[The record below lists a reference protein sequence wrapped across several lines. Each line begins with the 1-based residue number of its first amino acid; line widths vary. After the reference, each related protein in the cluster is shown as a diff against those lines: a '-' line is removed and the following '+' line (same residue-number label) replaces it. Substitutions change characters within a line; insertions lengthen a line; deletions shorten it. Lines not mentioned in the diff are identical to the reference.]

1 MRVSIGTAR
10 GIAEELFAPHNRKN
24 DEHEPQYVDGAA
36 VPVELTE
43 GVSDEQFVR
52 NEVEALGSVLGG
64 DPKAAVRVDPRGCAI
79 LYGARTKQIGEYS
92 VLVGAEGAAQ
102 RCDRGLGFGE

>member
-1 MRVSIGTAR
+1 MLSAARRGCRECRAIVEVPRFMESRVKAGR
-10 GIAEELFAPHNRKN
+10 CPAPAAGA
-24 DEHEPQYVDGAA
+24 VD
-36 VPVELTE
+36 
-43 GVSDEQFVR
+43 DR

-79 LYGARTKQIGEYS
+79 LYGARTKQSGEYS